1 MTLRRT
7 QATKKQQ
14 QNLKTPPVPLRPST
28 LWQSSPLPLNSV
40 QLLLASTSLQMN
52 GQCLS
57 HSGFGRRSRL
67 GVIKALCG
75 ANRWLNAASSPSP
88 SILHWPHSAATGDHR
103 KVQRRGWRAA
113 LRDIPKQRRVWL
125 REDKTGT
132 SCLGI

>member
-1 MTLRRT
+1 MFTSDSEENT
-7 QATKKQQ
+7 SKKKQNKTKQ
-14 QNLKTPPVPLRPST
+14 KLKTLALVPLRPST

-88 SILHWPHSAATGDHR
+88 SILH
-103 KVQRRGWRAA
+103 
-113 LRDIPKQRRVWL
+113 
-125 REDKTGT
+125 
-132 SCLGI
+132 